1 MVARSWEMHVFK
13 AAKCKWCRE
22 RLLFPSYHEVV
33 EPEMD
38 RRFLA
43 VEEGKHQEG
52 VVEAWHQDGP
62 EEGLVS
68 LAAEQ
73 LLCTICDTHLKHE
86 NMNAVLDSSSLSI

>member
-1 MVARSWEMHVFK
+1 MHVFK

-52 VVEAWHQDGP
+52 VVEA
-62 EEGLVS
+62 
-68 LAAEQ
+68 
-73 LLCTICDTHLKHE
+73 
-86 NMNAVLDSSSLSI
+86 